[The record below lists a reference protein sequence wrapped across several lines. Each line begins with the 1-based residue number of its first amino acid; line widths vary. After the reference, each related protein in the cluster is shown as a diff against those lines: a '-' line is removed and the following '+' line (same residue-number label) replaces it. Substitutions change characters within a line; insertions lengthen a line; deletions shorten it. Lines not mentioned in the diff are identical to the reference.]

1 MKRENKNRFQISCR
15 ELFRKSRVG
24 NECER
29 MYEFPLP
36 GGEEKNKV
44 RAKRETESRRII
56 KIGQGN
62 VERRIE
68 ACGGRGSVCRANG
81 LVV

>member
-1 MKRENKNRFQISCR
+1 MRAHV
-15 ELFRKSRVG
+15 RV
-24 NECER
+24 
-29 MYEFPLP
+29 LP

-44 RAKRETESRRII
+44 CAKGETESRRII
-56 KIGQGN
+56 KIEQGN

-68 ACGGRGSVCRANG
+68 ACGARWWSGQRRTNG